1 MSCNTLTSK
10 RWPLLILTHDTTGGG
25 VPEALQD
32 RFKLPPSVIVSFCK
46 GWMVDGTGVKNE
58 NESNKKKKDQQL
70 FLLIDVIVGDIKIK
84 QQAQILKLYVLQTTV
99 WTTFS
104 KGHLDWN
111 CKWNSVAVYP
121 ARGELFKVGFSAKL
135 ECRYES
141 LKSKFSLFFFH
152 NLIIGCSK
160 TEKRKLSKK
169 ILLISRG

>member
-1 MSCNTLTSK
+1 
-10 RWPLLILTHDTTGGG
+10 
-25 VPEALQD
+25 
-32 RFKLPPSVIVSFCK
+32 
-46 GWMVDGTGVKNE
+46 MVDGTGVKNE

-121 ARGELFKVGFSAKL
+121 AEAS
-135 ECRYES
+135 
-141 LKSKFSLFFFH
+141 
-152 NLIIGCSK
+152 CSK
-160 TEKRKLSKK
+160 LGLEQNLNADMKA
-169 ILLISRG
+169 